1 MLFQCAVCTLSH
13 THLHNQ
19 SLAADGSHVRMG
31 TALSERIN
39 HKMAKGAA
47 RAFQASVAALRLL
60 GVFAVIALPCEPT
73 QSRGVRGCDDTVA
86 HDCDE
91 QAISKA
97 HNVNICFVMDTTG
110 SMHSHMVAVK
120 AQIHSIVEGVKRMGC
135 RIAGLAFV
143 SYKDWCDGADRV
155 QVSGSVGHNLLVV
168 IGI

>member
-1 MLFQCAVCTLSH
+1 MFAWELLY
-13 THLHNQ
+13 
-19 SLAADGSHVRMG
+19 
-31 TALSERIN
+31 LSESTTRWPRVRQG
-39 HKMAKGAA
+39 HF
-47 RAFQASVAALRLL
+47 RQVLRFFCSQ

-73 QSRGVRGCDDTVA
+73 LSRGVCGCDDTVT

-120 AQIHSIVEGVKRMGC
+120 AQIHSIVDGVKRMGC

-155 QVSGSVGHNLLVV
+155 QVSGS
-168 IGI
+168 